1 MVHPSGTRSGATS
14 DAAAFRGVPEDKHH
28 DHVLTHPTAALAQL
42 FAPGRLELE
51 AGDQLPFDPVF
62 LAALAR

>member
-1 MVHPSGTRSGATS
+1 
-14 DAAAFRGVPEDKHH
+14 VPEDKHH